1 MRKNVQGDR
10 MKVGDLIKT
19 EYGLVHVTKVWAAK
33 CVSGIIL
40 TGTQRGEWVYL
51 RGLDFVRSEV
61 ISESR

>member
-1 MRKNVQGDR
+1 VNA
-10 MKVGDLIKT
+10 GDLIKT

-40 TGTQRGEWVYL
+40 TGTQRGVWVYL
-51 RGLDFVRSEV
+51 RGLDFERSEV

>member
-1 MRKNVQGDR
+1 

-19 EYGLVHVTKVWAAK
+19 EYGLVHVTKVWASK

-51 RGLDFVRSEV
+51 RGLDFERSEV
-61 ISESR
+61 ISESG